1 MSLNRFQKKQNS
13 RELNANFEL
22 SGLTLEELADRTGF
36 STDRLEAA
44 LSVVRTYD
52 PADCWLVRDVLE
64 QAVIDAGKPPFL
76 SPCSPRTSALPQ
88 RCGSATAGPGSR
100 RFNKR
105 CS

>member
-44 LSVVRTYD
+44 LSVVRAYD

-64 QAVIDAGKPPFL
+64 QAVIDAGKTPVPFTVL
-76 SPCSPRTSALPQ
+76 SEDKRSSAEMWF
-88 RCGSATAGPGSR
+88 GYR
-100 RFNKR
+100 RPW
-105 CS
+105 